1 MLYLVAGLAG
11 LLFLV
16 ALFTYLGKRKD
27 LGEDE
32 ITAPPAG
39 CCGVHAV
46 CEKGLK
52 KADPH
57 IEYFDDEELDIYRG
71 IPAEA
76 YNDEQIDEFREILYS
91 LRREDV
97 EDWLISLEKREINLP
112 IILRQEAIDIC

>member
-32 ITAPPAG
+32 IAAPPAG